1 MDSITFLGLSTGVL
15 MIILLILVLTL
26 AIKPARPRRVSRRVK
41 DDLNS
46 IKSHINGDEDYL

>member
-1 MDSITFLGLSTGVL
+1 